1 MIANKNVTKSRL
13 PINLWLSALA
23 LKRPVTTVMI
33 MLSLFM
39 TGLVASRLLPQESW
53 PSVNAPV
60 MFISVPYSG
69 SSPKEVE
76 RLITRPIEEAIATV
90 GGISSMK
97 SRSRAD
103 SAAIQ
108 IMMDLGSDLDSK
120 ILEVREK
127 VDMISHLLPDDV
139 QRVKVQKFSTQ
150 DIPVMTLTLTGK
162 NDLSH
167 AYDFLNNKLVRK
179 IERLSGVG
187 KIELRGVVKPNIEIK
202 LDSTKLAMNR
212 VNQGQLLQ
220 DLRASNF
227 IVKSASVINGER
239 KFRVS
244 PQGEYKSLTDIKNF
258 QVKGNVK
265 LSDVAK
271 VSLKSP
277 EKDSE
282 IRSDRQKTIGLEV
295 FKESDANVVDVSN
308 NVVNFVDFIKAEP
321 EFIDIKINIKNNS
334 GNEIQESLSDL
345 LKAGFAGIFLS
356 FAVLY
361 VFFKN
366 YRITLVVVA
375 SVPISLSFALAGMYF
390 MGYTL
395 NMLTLAG
402 LFIAVGLLID
412 NSVVICE
419 SILQQQSSAL
429 SHYQK
434 VIKGVDNVSIAVI
447 SGTLTT
453 VIIFFPILMGEKNF
467 ITVLIEQIAVAIC
480 LPLLASLLVAK
491 TLIPLML
498 SKVTEGNLNAVTTQG
513 RLDKVYRFS
522 LKNILLNPKRSALGV
537 LLLCLLGFFARD
549 FVSNQEEHSK
559 KSIDITIRYHVIS
572 GQKLADVSKLVDEM
586 EAYLYDN
593 QQEFGFK
600 KVDSRIYADYAS
612 STIRLKKGLSISISE
627 LKEKIRSGFP
637 KTAIA
642 KPSFSWSDN
651 KQKFASLSLLG
662 SSTERLISLS
672 ESVILRLKQI
682 EGFDEVGIDDN
693 DKKRELLLRIDNE
706 KVARLGLN
714 TQDIA
719 SRISTALRGV
729 NLRSFRD
736 ETLGEI
742 DIRLVYHDQKA
753 LPLSQI
759 RDLPI
764 YETQGRVLT
773 LQQLVKFDSQAIMPV
788 INRVQRQTSLTIS
801 INLNKIT
808 RKDAAVKIKQVMKE
822 IALPTGYAWQLGRAY
837 RNDNISMAN
846 MAINMLLAL
855 ALIFMVMAALFE
867 SLLMPI
873 AILSSIAL
881 AFIGVYFTFAILGMG
896 LGETAMIGMLILM
909 GIVVNN
915 GIVLIDQINKL
926 KGSSTSLIE
935 PIIQACATRIR
946 PILMTVA
953 TTIIGL
959 VPVAI
964 ASSNN
969 EAYPLAIAIIGGLIF
984 STFTSL
990 FLVPYCY
997 LMLVKLGERSAKR
1010 FSIAK
1015 KFADKY
1021 ITT

>member
-1 MIANKNVTKSRL
+1 MIAKKSIL

-33 MLSLFM
+33 MLSLFL

-60 MFISVPYSG
+60 MFIYVPYNG

-97 SRSRAD
+97 SRSRAN

-150 DIPVMTLTLTGK
+150 DMPIMTLTLTGEK
-162 NDLSH
+162 DLSH
-167 AYDFLNNKLVRK
+167 AYDFLNKKLVRK
-179 IERLSGVG
+179 LERLSGVG
-187 KIELRGVVKPNIEIK
+187 KTELRGVVKPNIEIK

-227 IVKSASVINGER
+227 IVRSASVINGER

-258 QVKGNVK
+258 QVKANVK
-265 LSDVAK
+265 LNDIAK
-271 VSLKSP
+271 ISLKSP

-282 IRSDRQKTIGLEV
+282 IRSDRQKTIGLEI
-295 FKESDANVVDVSN
+295 FKESDANVVDVAN
-308 NVVNFVDFIKAEP
+308 HVVNFVDLIKAEP
-321 EFIDIKINIKNNS
+321 EFNDITIKIKNNS

-361 VFFKN
+361 VFFRN

-419 SILQQQSSAL
+419 SILQQQASAL
-429 SHYQK
+429 THYQK

-498 SKVTEGNLNAVTTQG
+498 SKVTKGNLSAVTTQG
-513 RLDKVYRFS
+513 RLDNVYRLS
-522 LKNILLNPKRSALGV
+522 LKKILLKPKYSALGV
-537 LLLCLLGFFARD
+537 LLLCILGFFARD

-559 KSIDITIRYHVIS
+559 KERDITIRYHVIS

-612 STIRLKKGLSISISE
+612 STIKLKKGLSISISE
-627 LKEKIRSGFP
+627 LKEKIRAGFP

-651 KQKFASLSLLG
+651 KQKLARLSLLG
-662 SSTERLISLS
+662 NSTLRLISLS

-736 ETLGEI
+736 ESLGEI

-788 INRVQRQTSLTIS
+788 INRLQRQTSLTIS
-801 INLNKIT
+801 INLNEIT
-808 RKDAAVKIKQVMKE
+808 RKEAAEKIKMVMKDV
-822 IALPTGYAWQLGRAY
+822 ALPTDYEWRLGRAFQ
-837 RNDNISMAN
+837 NDNISMAN

-873 AILSSIAL
+873 AILSSIGL
-881 AFIGVYFTFAILGMG
+881 AFIGVYFTFAIMGMG

-1010 FSIAK
+1010 FSVAK

-1021 ITT
+1021 IAT

>member
-1 MIANKNVTKSRL
+1 MKTDHTPKKNGL

-33 MLSLFM
+33 MLSLFV

-60 MFISVPYSG
+60 MFIYVPYGG
-69 SSPKEVE
+69 SSPQEVE

-103 SAAIQ
+103 SASIQ
-108 IMMDLGSDLDSK
+108 IMMDLSSDLDSK

-139 QRVKVQKFSTQ
+139 QRVNVQKFSTQ
-150 DIPVMTLTLTGK
+150 DIPIMTLTVTGDK
-162 NDLSH
+162 NLPH
-167 AYDFLNNKLVRK
+167 AYDFLNKKLVRK
-179 IERLSGVG
+179 IERLAGVG
-187 KIELRGVVKPNIEIK
+187 KTELRGVVKPNIEIK

-227 IVKSASVINGER
+227 IVKSASVLNGGR

-244 PQGEYKSLTDIKNF
+244 PQGEYKSLNDINNF
-258 QVKGNVK
+258 QVKENVK
-265 LSDVAK
+265 LSDVAII
-271 VSLKSP
+271 SLKSP
-277 EKDSE
+277 EKNSE
-282 IRSDRQKTIGLEV
+282 IRSDRKKTIGLEV
-295 FKESDANVVDVSN
+295 FKESDANVVDVAN
-308 NVVNFVDFIKAEP
+308 HVVNFVDTLKAEP
-321 EFIDIKINIKNNS
+321 EFKNITIKVKNNS

-345 LKAGFAGIFLS
+345 LKAGFVGILLS

-361 VFFKN
+361 IFFRN

-419 SILQQQSSAL
+419 SILQQESNKL
-429 SHYQK
+429 TTYQK

-453 VIIFFPILMGEKNF
+453 VIIFLPILMGEKNF

-498 SKVTEGNLNAVTTQG
+498 SKVTQGELSAVTTQG
-513 RLDKVYRFS
+513 HLDNLYRTS
-522 LKNILLNPKRSALGV
+522 LKAILLKPKYSALGV
-537 LLLCLLGFFARD
+537 LLLCVLGFFARD

-559 KSIDITIRYHVIS
+559 KERDITIRYHVIS
-572 GQKLADVSKLVDEM
+572 GQKLADVSQLVDEM

-600 KVDSRIYADYAS
+600 KVDSRIYANYAS
-612 STIRLKKGLSISISE
+612 STIKLKKGLDLTASE
-627 LKEKIRSGFP
+627 LKEKIRLGFP
-637 KTAIA
+637 QTAIA

-651 KQKFASLSLLG
+651 KQKFASISLLG

-672 ESVILRLKQI
+672 ESVILRLKQV
-682 EGFDEVGIDDN
+682 EGFDEVDIDDN

-706 KVARLGLN
+706 KAARLGLN

-736 ETLGEI
+736 EKVGEVG
-742 DIRLVYHDQKA
+742 IRLVFHDQKA

-759 RDLPI
+759 KVLPI

-773 LQQLVKFDSQAIMPV
+773 LQQLVSFDSQAIMPV

-801 INLNKIT
+801 INLNDIT
-808 RKDAAVKIKQVMKE
+808 RKEAAEKIKEVMKE
-822 IALPTGYAWQLGRAY
+822 IALPKGYEWQLGRAY

-881 AFIGVYFTFAILGMG
+881 AFIGVYFTFAIMNMG

-926 KGSSTSLIE
+926 KGSSASLIE
-935 PIIQACATRIR
+935 PIIAACATRIR
-946 PILMTVA
+946 PIVMTVA

-959 VPVAI
+959 IPVAI

-1010 FSIAK
+1010 FSVAK
-1015 KFADKY
+1015 EFADKY
-1021 ITT
+1021 IKT

>member
-1 MIANKNVTKSRL
+1 MIAEQKNKKIGL

-33 MLSLFM
+33 MLSLFV

-53 PSVNAPV
+53 PSVNVPV
-60 MFISVPYSG
+60 VFIYVPYNG

-76 RLITRPIEEAIATV
+76 RLITRPIEEAVATI

-97 SRSRAD
+97 SRSREN
-103 SAAIQ
+103 SAGIQ
-108 IMMDLGSDLDSK
+108 IMMELGADLDSK

-139 QRVKVQKFSTQ
+139 QKVSVQKFSTS
-150 DIPVMTLTLTGK
+150 DFPVMTLTITGEK
-162 NDLSH
+162 DLSH
-167 AYDFLNNKLVRK
+167 AYDFLNKKLVRK

-187 KIELRGVVKPNIEIK
+187 KIELRGVVKPNIEIR

-227 IVKSASVINGER
+227 IVRSASILNGGR

-244 PQGEYKSLTDIKNF
+244 PQGEYKSLADINNF
-258 QVKGNVK
+258 QVKANVK

-271 VSLKSP
+271 ISLKSP
-277 EKDSE
+277 EKESE

-295 FKESDANVVDVSN
+295 FKESDANVVDVAN
-308 NVVNFVDFIKAEP
+308 NVLKFIETTKADG
-321 EFIDIKINIKNNS
+321 EFDNIKINVKNNS

-345 LKAGFAGIFLS
+345 LKAGFVGIFLS
-356 FAVLY
+356 FIVLY
-361 VFFKN
+361 IFFRN
-366 YRITLVVVA
+366 YRVTLVVVA
-375 SVPISLSFALAGMYF
+375 SVPISLSFAIAGMYF

-419 SILQQQSSAL
+419 SILQQQSSSL
-429 SHYQK
+429 SDYQK
-434 VIKGVDNVSIAVI
+434 IMKGVDNVSIAVI

-453 VIIFFPILMGEKNF
+453 VIIFLPILMGEKNF
-467 ITVLIEQIAVAIC
+467 ITILIEQIAVAIC

-498 SKVTEGNLNAVTTQG
+498 SKITQGELSAVTTQG
-513 RLDKVYRFS
+513 RLDNLYRPS
-522 LKNILLNPKRSALGV
+522 LKAILQHPKYSALGV

-549 FVSNQEEHSK
+549 FVSNQQKHSK
-559 KSIDITIRYHVIS
+559 KSKDITIRYHVIS
-572 GQKLADVSKLVDEM
+572 GQKLADVSQLVDEM

-593 QQEFGFK
+593 QAEFGFK

-612 STIRLKKGLSISISE
+612 SRIKLNKNLSISISE

-642 KPSFSWSDN
+642 KPSFTWSEN
-651 KQKFASLSLLG
+651 KQKFASISLLG
-662 SSTERLISLS
+662 SSTERLLSLS

-682 EGFDEVGIDDN
+682 EGFDEVGIEDT
-693 DKKRELLLRIDNE
+693 DKKRELLLRIDSE

-736 ETLGEI
+736 ETVGEI
-742 DIRLVYHDQKA
+742 GIRLVYHDKKA

-759 RDLPI
+759 KDLPI

-773 LQQLVKFDSQAIMPV
+773 LQQLVTFDSQPVMPV
-788 INRVQRQTSLTIS
+788 IHRVQRQTSLTIS
-801 INLNKIT
+801 INLNEIT
-808 RKDAAVKIKQVMKE
+808 RKEAAEKIKVVMKE
-822 IALPTGYAWQLGRAY
+822 IALPTGYEWQLGKAY
-837 RNDNISMAN
+837 RNDDISMAN

-881 AFIGVYFTFAILGMG
+881 AFIGVYFTFAIMNMG

-935 PIIQACATRIR
+935 PIIEACATRIR

-969 EAYPLAIAIIGGLIF
+969 EAYPLSIAIIGGLIF

-1010 FSIAK
+1010 FALAK
-1015 KFADKY
+1015 RFADKY
-1021 ITT
+1021 IET

>member
-1 MIANKNVTKSRL
+1 MIVDQKNKKFGL
-13 PINLWLSALA
+13 PINLWLTSLA
-23 LKRPVTTVMI
+23 LKRPVTTVMV
-33 MLSLFM
+33 MLSLFV

-53 PSVNAPV
+53 PSVTVPV
-60 MFISVPYSG
+60 VFIYVPYSG

-97 SRSRAD
+97 SRSRAN
-103 SAAIQ
+103 SSGIQ

-120 ILEVREK
+120 ILEIREK

-139 QRVKVQKFSTQ
+139 QKVNVQKFST
-150 DIPVMTLTLTGK
+150 DDFPIMTLTISGEK
-162 NDLSH
+162 DLSH
-167 AYDFLNNKLVRK
+167 AYDFLNKKLVRK
-179 IERLSGVG
+179 IERLIGVG

-212 VNQGQLLQ
+212 VNQGQLLKN
-220 DLRASNF
+220 LRESNF
-227 IVKSASVINGER
+227 IVRSASILNGER
-239 KFRVS
+239 KFSVTS
-244 PQGEYKSLTDIKNF
+244 QGEYKSLADINNF
-258 QVKGNVK
+258 QVKANIK
-265 LSDVAK
+265 LSDVAQ

-282 IRSDRQKTIGLEV
+282 IRSDRQKTIGLEI
-295 FKESDANVVDVSN
+295 FKESDANVVDVAN
-308 NVVNFVDFIKAEP
+308 NVVNFVDIIAADP
-321 EFIDIKINIKNNS
+321 EFKHIKIKVKNNS

-345 LKAGFAGIFLS
+345 LKAGFVGIVLS
-356 FAVLY
+356 FSVLY
-361 VFFKN
+361 IFFRN
-366 YRITLVVVA
+366 YRVTLAVVA
-375 SVPISLSFALAGMYF
+375 SVPVSLSFAIAGMYF

-419 SILQQQSSAL
+419 SILQQQSNGL
-429 SHYQK
+429 THYQK

-447 SGTLTT
+447 CGTLTT
-453 VIIFFPILMGEKNF
+453 VIIFLPILMGEKNF

-498 SKVTEGNLNAVTTQG
+498 SKVTQNELAQVTTQSWI
-513 RLDKVYRFS
+513 DAFYRPS
-522 LKNILLNPKRSALGV
+522 LKKILLNPKYSALGV

-549 FVSNQEEHSK
+549 FVSNQQEHSK
-559 KSIDITIRYHVIS
+559 KSKDITIRYHVIS
-572 GQKLADVSKLVDEM
+572 GQKLADVSQLVDQM

-593 QQEFGFK
+593 QEEFGFK

-612 STIRLKKGLSISISE
+612 SRIKLNKHLPMPISE
-627 LKEKIRSGFP
+627 LKEKIRAGFP

-642 KPSFSWSDN
+642 KPSFAWSDN
-651 KQKFASLSLLG
+651 KEMFASISLLG
-662 SSTERLISLS
+662 SSTERLMSLS

-682 EGFDEVGIDDN
+682 EGFDEVGIDDT
-693 DKKRELLLRIDNE
+693 DKKLELLLRIDNE

-719 SRISTALRGV
+719 NRISTALRGV

-736 ETLGEI
+736 EAVGEI
-742 DIRLVYHDQKA
+742 EMRLVYHDKKA

-759 RDLPI
+759 KDLPI
-764 YETQGRVLT
+764 YETQGRILT
-773 LQQLVKFDSQAIMPV
+773 LQQLVTFDSQPV
-788 INRVQRQTSLTIS
+788 LPIIHRVQRQTSLTIS
-801 INLNKIT
+801 INLNDIT
-808 RKDAAVKIKQVMKE
+808 RTKAAEKIKVAMKG
-822 IALPTGYAWQLGRAY
+822 IALPTGYEWQLGKAY
-837 RNDNISMAN
+837 RNDDISMAN
-846 MAINMLLAL
+846 MTINMLLAL

-881 AFIGVYFTFAILGMG
+881 AFIGVYFTFTIMNMG

-926 KGSSTSLIE
+926 KGSSTSLTE
-935 PIIQACATRIR
+935 PIIDACATRIR

-1010 FSIAK
+1010 FTLAK

-1021 ITT
+1021 IET